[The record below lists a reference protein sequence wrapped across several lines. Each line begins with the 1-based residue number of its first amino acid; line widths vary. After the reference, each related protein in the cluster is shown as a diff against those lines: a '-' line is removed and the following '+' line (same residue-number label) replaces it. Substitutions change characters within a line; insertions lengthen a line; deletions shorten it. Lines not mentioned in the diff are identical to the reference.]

1 MNNNTEITTIQEID
15 IAPNFKK
22 NIISLMAQ
30 RDIINEKIE
39 LIISSFLEAKEVDY
53 DGKVVDFDKDFNKIL
68 IK

>member
-1 MNNNTEITTIQEID
+1 MNNNTETTTIQEID

-22 NIISLMAQ
+22 NIFSLMAQ